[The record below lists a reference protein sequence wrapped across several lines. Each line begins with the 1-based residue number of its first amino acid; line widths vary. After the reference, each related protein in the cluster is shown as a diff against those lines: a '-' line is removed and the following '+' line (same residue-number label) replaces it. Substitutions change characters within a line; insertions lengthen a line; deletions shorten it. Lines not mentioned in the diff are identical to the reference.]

1 MHLHSL
7 SLICAA
13 GKQDIAPT
21 EAPAGPR
28 TYAAPAFDAP
38 DSDNSK
44 KAAPILESEAEFVR
58 YRRQR
63 TVQHS
68 SLVALHHVLL
78 LVSDGW
84 RCMMHGAA
92 NRLLIEICT
101 DLQVNWMGTFV
112 FVFYICA
119 FGFYLWI
126 RITKTLDLG
135 QYVPYGVFVLF
146 VECMGAT
153 TVVLYGT
160 NLLWNPVNE
169 IVLQESEDGIGPGKL
184 KVMIQLHSKCKTYCG
199 CCQGRQ

>member
-1 MHLHSL
+1 MLTML
-7 SLICAA
+7 
-13 GKQDIAPT
+13 
-21 EAPAGPR
+21 
-28 TYAAPAFDAP
+28 
-38 DSDNSK
+38 
-44 KAAPILESEAEFVR
+44 
-58 YRRQR
+58 
-63 TVQHS
+63 
-68 SLVALHHVLL
+68 
-78 LVSDGW
+78 W
-84 RCMMHGAA
+84 
-92 NRLLIEICT
+92 T

-126 RITKTLDLG
+126 RISKTLDLG

-184 KVMIQLHSKCKTYCG
+184 KVLMQSQAKHVFVVWMPV
-199 CCQGRQ
+199 CCISVLLFL

>member
-1 MHLHSL
+1 
-7 SLICAA
+7 
-13 GKQDIAPT
+13 
-21 EAPAGPR
+21 
-28 TYAAPAFDAP
+28 
-38 DSDNSK
+38 
-44 KAAPILESEAEFVR
+44 
-58 YRRQR
+58 
-63 TVQHS
+63 
-68 SLVALHHVLL
+68 
-78 LVSDGW
+78 
-84 RCMMHGAA
+84 
-92 NRLLIEICT
+92 
-101 DLQVNWMGTFV
+101 MGTFV

-184 KVMIQLHSKCKTYCG
+184 KVMLQSHSNSTTYFG
-199 CCQGRQ
+199 CCPGHQ